1 MILTLL
7 PYAVEAG
14 LAPSEFWDMTPA
26 EILLITEHYSR
37 VRERDLKLQ
46 LSANYDLAI
55 IINNAFAG
63 KLKGLYE
70 LYPDIF
76 KAEAEV
82 AMLARLKTTMLEY
95 AAANNEKR
103 RRAAEKS
110 GGEE

>member
-14 LAPSEFWDMTPA
+14 VAPSEFWNLTPA
-26 EILLITEHYSR
+26 EIFLITEHYSK

-46 LSANYDLAI
+46 LSMNYDQAI
-55 IINNAFAG
+55 IINNAFTG
-63 KLKGLYE
+63 KLKSLYE
-70 LYPDIF
+70 LYPELF
-76 KAEAEV
+76 KAEAEA

-95 AAANNEKR
+95 AVANNEKR
-103 RRAAEKS
+103 RMAAKKS